1 MARRKR
7 AALVKFKG
15 RCVDCAE
22 GAPDRIV
29 ARPGPRCQEHRLA
42 RKKIVNTAAHAAH
55 IGATYGIT
63 IEEYAEILDRQAGV
77 CAICQRATGATRRL
91 SVDHDH
97 VIGSGR
103 GSVRGLLCRPCNSLL
118 GHLRD
123 DPAAF
128 QRAIDYLTVP
138 PARAVLE
145 RTKT

>member
-1 MARRKR
+1 VPRRKR

-15 RCVDCAE
+15 HCVDCPD
-22 GAPDRIV
+22 GAPDRVV

-42 RKKIVNTAAHAAH
+42 RRKVTSEAAHAVR
-55 IGATYGIT
+55 IKATYGIT
-63 IEEYAEILDRQAGV
+63 VEEYW
-77 CAICQRATGATRRL
+77 AIYAAQGGKCYICERATGKTKRL
-91 SVDHDH
+91 AVDHDH
-97 VIGSGR
+97 VTGE
-103 GSVRGLLCRPCNSLL
+103 VRGLLDSSCNIML

-145 RTKT
+145 RMRT